1 MVMDIVVS
9 STEQLIL
16 GMANRAS
23 CLTCSVTAVITLISY
38 GGEPSVPTGIVS
50 QLPSS
55 HLSIHRAPTKLSHGI
70 MSQGW
75 LLLSAAAPVFI

>member
-38 GGEPSVPTGIVS
+38 FLSNSRTRGTQSGM
-50 QLPSS
+50 SS
-55 HLSIHRAPTKLSHGI
+55 LIPR
-70 MSQGW
+70 
-75 LLLSAAAPVFI
+75 